1 MDSSSQTIVADCS
14 HDLNSLEAT
23 NSPGESPCHRESIP
37 DDFGSQTQTVLEA
50 GVGTAAPL
58 SRVDQGSLDQ
68 LEIPAQAP
76 VPASLEIPHPDVN
89 AQAGVSQAGQ
99 ACNSEA
105 DTSQAGNSEADTS
118 QAGNSEADTSQVGN
132 TEAGTSQA
140 GNPQTGTSAA
150 DNPQGVDPEPSQEHG
165 DTTASRGILPRV
177 HDAPVTAS
185 NTEIPC
191 SGVSRRSGLSPAPV
205 RPPELS
211 VSHPTAVVRG
221 HPIPLDDSSV
231 EAPPPPLSSP
241 PVAHLP
247 QPPGSV
253 APVEAAWYH
262 KESSMP

>member
-14 HDLNSLEAT
+14 QDLNSLEAT

-37 DDFGSQTQTVLEA
+37 EDFGSQTQTVLEA
-50 GVGTAAPL
+50 GVGTCTAAPL

-89 AQAGVSQAGQ
+89 AQAGVSQA
-99 ACNSEA
+99 CNSEA
-105 DTSQAGNSEADTS
+105 DTSQAGNSEADI
-118 QAGNSEADTSQVGN
+118 SQVGHS
-132 TEAGTSQA
+132 EAGTSQA

-150 DNPQGVDPEPSQEHG
+150 DNPQGLDPEPSQEPG

-205 RPPELS
+205 RPPELF
-211 VSHPTAVVRG
+211 VSYPTAVVRG

-231 EAPPPPLSSP
+231 KAPPPPLSSP